1 MIGSIDYKEFEMDQK
16 QKLLAVHHALC
27 QMEVKGK
34 NNVMTLAGI
43 MQVVEEMIRDCDCQE
58 PDK

>member
-1 MIGSIDYKEFEMDQK
+1 MDQK

-34 NNVMTLAGI
+34 NNVITLAGI